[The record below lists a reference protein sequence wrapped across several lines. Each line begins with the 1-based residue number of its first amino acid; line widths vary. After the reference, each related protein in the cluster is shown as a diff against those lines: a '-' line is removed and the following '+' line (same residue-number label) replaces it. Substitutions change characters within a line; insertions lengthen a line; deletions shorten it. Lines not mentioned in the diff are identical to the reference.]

1 MTEDVIGKLLKENNL
16 PDNPTG
22 RAIYKKMLEGVDYE
36 DDDIQDYKR
45 PWVGLNDED
54 IETYLD
60 WDDWQVGTDRSI
72 ILGMV
77 RDIESR
83 LKSKNT

>member
-1 MTEDVIGKLLKENNL
+1 MD
-16 PDNPTG
+16 D
-22 RAIYKKMLEGVDYE
+22 D

-77 RDIESR
+77 RDIEAKLR
-83 LKSKNT
+83 SKNT